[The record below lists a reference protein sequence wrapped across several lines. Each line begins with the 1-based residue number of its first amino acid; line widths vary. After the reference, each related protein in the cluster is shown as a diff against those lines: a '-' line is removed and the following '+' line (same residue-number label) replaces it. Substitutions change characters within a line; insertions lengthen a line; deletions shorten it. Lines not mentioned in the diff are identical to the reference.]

1 MPGHYFFVI
10 LRPFFTRWRSGG
22 QTVKTTDK
30 EVCINQLRN
39 DLNATR
45 KELESEKLQN
55 SALCEENSALKAQC
69 VKSEFE
75 NSVLRKYILLSK
87 EKIAVTGTVPCQ
99 HEGAKRP
106 GGRAEGR
113 GKM

>member
-1 MPGHYFFVI
+1 MEISYDDFMR
-10 LRPFFTRWRSGG
+10 LS
-22 QTVKTTDK
+22 KELTDK

-45 KELESEKLQN
+45 KELESEKLQ
-55 SALCEENSALKAQC
+55 
-69 VKSEFE
+69 
-75 NSVLRKYILLSK
+75 
-87 EKIAVTGTVPCQ
+87 KIAVTGTVPCQ

>member
-1 MPGHYFFVI
+1 MEISYDDFMR
-10 LRPFFTRWRSGG
+10 LS
-22 QTVKTTDK
+22 KELTDK

-45 KELESEKLQN
+45 KELESEKLQ
-55 SALCEENSALKAQC
+55 
-69 VKSEFE
+69 
-75 NSVLRKYILLSK
+75 SVLRKYILLSK

-106 GGRAEGR
+106 EGR
-113 GKM
+113 DATGE

>member
-1 MPGHYFFVI
+1 MEISYDDFMR
-10 LRPFFTRWRSGG
+10 LS
-22 QTVKTTDK
+22 KELTDK

-69 VKSEFE
+69 VKSEFD